1 MQKNIHTNTHTDMFI
16 YIYTYMS
23 FALSFFSAI
32 YFSIYFF
39 CNFATLSQME
49 KATLRSDLLRA
60 VRDGRRRIIPCKI
73 TPPSTLVAGGWLF
86 L

>member
-1 MQKNIHTNTHTDMFI
+1 
-16 YIYTYMS
+16 MS